1 MKLEIQVHKQC
12 AGVKPVNGIVALA
25 FLNLKRQ
32 YRYKQKINK
41 NLHKFAST

>member
-12 AGVKPVNGIVALA
+12 GGVQQVNGIVPLS
-25 FLNLKRQ
+25 FLNLQRQ
-32 YRYKQKINK
+32 YRYKQKINN